1 MVPMATPSP
10 PQLPPSPPTEWPA
23 PPLEDGRA
31 DTGWLGVPERE
42 SWSGWQVA
50 LVTVVALLAGLAI
63 GVALGLRMDR
73 DAERSLPSAPVTDP
87 APGGPQGPLGPF
99 VDEGAPDDHLG
110 SATNPVPLRTTYILG
125 GYSLQVLAA
134 DAEAGP
140 EIAALSDF
148 NVAPAPGQ
156 AYLLVT
162 VELTYDGPISGNPL
176 QVLLSAED
184 ASGATYLEH
193 RNSCGRIPDPLSAH
207 ADMAPGESVV
217 GNVCFAV
224 PESRLEDMALVA
236 EVLAGFPVRYR
247 LDG

>member
-1 MVPMATPSP
+1 MAMPSSS
-10 PQLPPSPPTEWPA
+10 QLPPSPPTDWPV
-23 PPLEDGRA
+23 PPLEEDRA
-31 DTGWLGVPERE
+31 ETGWLGVPERE

-63 GVALGLRMDR
+63 GVAIGLRMDR

-87 APGGPQGPLGPF
+87 APGVPGGPLDPF
-99 VDEGAPDDHLG
+99 SDEGTGDDHLG
-110 SATNPVPLRTTYILG
+110 SVTNPVPLRTSYILG
-125 GYSLQVLAA
+125 GYSLQVLDA
-134 DAEAGP
+134 DAGAGP
-140 EIAALSDF
+140 AIAALSDF
-148 NVAPAPGQ
+148 NVAPRPGQ

-162 VELTYDGPISGNPL
+162 VELTYDGPLTGNPL
-176 QVLLSAED
+176 QVLLFTED
-184 ASGATYLEH
+184 TTGATYLEH
-193 RNSCGRIPDPLSAH
+193 RNSCGRIPDPLSGH
-207 ADMAPGESVV
+207 AEMAPGESVV

>member
-1 MVPMATPSP
+1 MATPSP
-10 PQLPPSPPTEWPA
+10 PQLPPSPPTEWPR
-23 PPLEDGRA
+23 PPAAESRA
-31 DTGWLGVPERE
+31 EAGWLGVPERE

-63 GVALGLRMDR
+63 GVAVGLRMDR
-73 DAERSLPSAPVTDP
+73 SAERVLASAPVTDP
-87 APGGPQGPLGPF
+87 VPGVPQGPGGPFFG
-99 VDEGAPDDHLG
+99 EGAGDDHLG
-110 SATNPVPLRTTYILG
+110 SLSNPVPLRTTYILG

-134 DAEAGP
+134 DAGAGP
-140 EIAALSDF
+140 AIAALSDF

-162 VELTYDGPISGNPL
+162 VELTYDGPLSGNPL
-176 QVLLSAED
+176 QVLLSTED
-184 ASGATYLEH
+184 AVGATYLEY
-193 RNSCGRIPDPLSAH
+193 RNSCGRIPDPLSSH
-207 ADMAPGESVV
+207 AEMAPGESVV

-224 PESRLEDMALVA
+224 PESRLEDMTLVA